1 VSEQRGMLRFIIPIA
16 LLVALVG
23 FFYLGLGRDK
33 ETLPSPLIGKAA
45 PQFEL
50 SRVEDPAQSVS
61 NRDFAGQVYVLNV
74 WGSWCVACRDEH
86 PALLEI
92 KRRGEVPLI
101 GLNWNDDRGEA
112 QRWLREFGDP
122 YTVSAFDG
130 EGRVAIDWG
139 VYGAPETFLVD
150 ASGNVLH
157 KQTGPLNIDIWQ
169 RDFLPRIERARAG
182 TK

>member
-1 VSEQRGMLRFIIPIA
+1 MWRYIVPV
-16 LLVALVG
+16 LVLAALVG
-23 FFYLGLGRDK
+23 VFYYSLGRDK

-50 SRVEDPAQSVS
+50 TRVENPAQSIS

-92 KRRGEVPLI
+92 KQRGEVPII

-112 QRWLREFGDP
+112 LRWLREFGDP

-150 ASGNVLH
+150 ASGRILH
-157 KQTGPLNIDIWQ
+157 KQVGPLTIGIWESDFVPKIQ
-169 RDFLPRIERARAG
+169 RAKQG
-182 TK
+182 TGAEAK